1 MDEQKQ
7 KQSPSLLAAV
17 VTQGKR
23 LLKTEL
29 ELARKD
35 LEQDT
40 KSTAKSSLLLGASAW
55 MGMTGVSALVI
66 AAALALPKRPVRG
79 ALVTGLAMLGG
90 SLAVGLAGLHTL
102 PRKPMGRSRE
112 GLETIASTVGE
123 TLSH

>member
-7 KQSPSLLAAV
+7 KQRPSLMAAV
-17 VTQGKR
+17 MTQGKR
-23 LLKTEL
+23 LLHTEL

-35 LEQDT
+35 LKEDA
-40 KSTAKSSLLLGASAW
+40 KNTAKSSLLLGASAW

-79 ALVTGLAMLGG
+79 ALITGLTLLGG
-90 SLAVGLAGLHTL
+90 SLAVGLSGLKTL
-102 PRKPMGRSRE
+102 PKKPMGRSRE
-112 GLETIASTVGE
+112 GLQTIASTVGD

>member
-17 VTQGKR
+17 MTQGKR
-23 LLKTEL
+23 LLKTEA

-35 LEQDT
+35 LKEDA
-40 KSTAKSSLLLGASAW
+40 KNTAKSTLLFGASAW

-79 ALVTGLAMLGG
+79 ALITGLAMMGG
-90 SLAVGLAGLHTL
+90 SLAVGLAGLKVL
-102 PRKPMGRSRE
+102 PKKPMGRSRE

-123 TLSH
+123 KLSH